1 MTYLTRRKGRIHAIA
16 FLSCVWHY
24 APLVGLGL
32 WAWALYDLVRTPI
45 DKLSTK
51 VVWFIIVVVGNM
63 VGSVVWLIWG
73 RRDPRSIERL

>member
-1 MTYLTRRKGRIHAIA
+1 MPSLS
-16 FLSCVWHY
+16 FLVFGIML
-24 APLVGLGL
+24 PLVGLGL

>member
-1 MTYLTRRKGRIHAIA
+1 MPSLS
-16 FLSCVWHY
+16 FLVFGIML
-24 APLVGLGL
+24 PLVGLGL

-45 DKLSTK
+45 EKFSTK
-51 VVWFIIVVVGNM
+51 VVWLIIVVVGNM